1 MPSKKDLNK
10 PVLEKSNEK
19 PIKGGKKGATKE
31 VPVPEPVPEPIPEK
45 KTEKVES
52 KAKASK
58 KVVVEEKVEVPDNVQ
73 KKPAKNTKKTV
84 VEKSEPE
91 VIPEPITTK
100 KPTKTT
106 KKVETPEQKITIEK
120 KEEINIDDIDEEQLK
135 IWKND
140 WFYIIEKYTELKR
153 EQELLEIKRDE
164 VVKKMN
170 DYLMAK
176 KGLVA
181 ENIIDSSTKMK
192 KTINKVDMSLNK
204 LEDDNDLDDDDDSDD
219 SDDDDESEEATP
231 AGPLKKGSK
240 IIKFNASKTSGKKED
255 SSDSD

>member
-1 MPSKKDLNK
+1 MSQKKAA
-10 PVLEKSNEK
+10 KS
-19 PIKGGKKGATKE
+19 T
-31 VPVPEPVPEPIPEK
+31 
-45 KTEKVES
+45 
-52 KAKASK
+52 K
-58 KVVVEEKVEVPDNVQ
+58 KVV
-73 KKPAKNTKKTV
+73 A
-84 VEKSEPE
+84 EKSAEIE
-91 VIPEPITTK
+91 K
-100 KPTKTT
+100 KPTKTVKKVEPEVISKPIPEPVSNKKPTKNT
-106 KKVETPEQKITIEK
+106 KKVETSEQKITIEK

-204 LEDDNDLDDDDDSDD
+204 LEDDNDLDDDDTDD
-219 SDDDDESEEATP
+219 SDEDEESEEATP

-240 IIKFNASKTSGKKED
+240 IIKFNASKTSGKKD
-255 SSDSD
+255 DSDSD